1 MASDAVILPSL
12 GAPKGTPKVLPR
24 AMRAWRRLAPLLAAG
39 LLIERDRLALWLPV
53 CLGIGDITYF
63 AWHSEPERWP
73 VEALALVAL
82 LGVVLSRGRE
92 VVRIA
97 GAALLAGCVGF
108 LAAGFATERAPPMP
122 VMPRKAAIVS
132 GRIAEIQVYADG
144 ARRVVLAGPVI
155 DGAPPLARLVRMRLR
170 ADDTQPVAVGDTLR
184 LRGMLRAPPPPA
196 FPGGRDMQ
204 REAFFDGLAGSGY
217 ALNPAHVAAHPTTAG
232 GVAALI
238 QRLRETIAAR
248 ILLALPGARG
258 AIAATLLTGISS
270 AIPPADRQAFA
281 VAGLAHLLAVAGL
294 HLGIVMGLVMG
305 LLRMGLAL
313 WEWGALRLPTRQIA
327 AVGALI
333 AGALYMTLTGM
344 HLPTIRSLAMAAL
357 AVVALMLG
365 RRPVS
370 MRGLGAAAVVLLLT
384 SPEALLEVSF
394 QMSFAAVLALIAG
407 YEALRPATVA
417 LYGDG
422 SVHRRFGLHVWA
434 LFMTSLLAG
443 AASTPYAIYHFGHV
457 QFYFVLA
464 NLVAV
469 PMTALWVLPEGLLS
483 LALMPLGLE
492 RIALLPMGWG
502 IGVILWLA
510 HRVAALPASSIAIR
524 AMPLWGLG
532 VLSFGLVWLCLRR
545 GVWRLLGAL
554 PLCVGVLT
562 PLLCQPPDLLVSA
575 DARLIGLRV
584 RADNVTRLMLE
595 EGSGASAMTLSD
607 WSKSLGIEAAP
618 GLHARTRQRWL
629 GPGPGHLRCGGVP
642 DRAPRPDRRS
652 PAREQTAA
660 AAARLRRA
668 RADRLADAGACLP
681 AGPADRPLHGLARRG
696 AGGLDRARWRADH
709 LRSAGTRLAPL
720 DPRPRPAPGAEP
732 ADGEVRIIGH
742 QGGAGCLSV

>member
-1 MASDAVILPSL
+1 MASDAVILPL
-12 GAPKGTPKVLPR
+12 FGTPKVRPKVWRRVVQL
-24 AMRAWRRLAPLLAAG
+24 WRRLAPLLTAG

-53 CLGIGDITYF
+53 CLGIGDLVYF
-63 AWHSEPERWP
+63 AWTSEPRRWP
-73 VEALALVAL
+73 VEGLAFAAL
-82 LGVVLSRGRE
+82 LGVMLSRGRE

-97 GAALLAGCVGF
+97 GAALLAGCIGF
-108 LAAGFATERAPPMP
+108 LAADFATERAPPMP

-132 GRIAEIQVYADG
+132 GRITETQLYADG
-144 ARRVVLAGPVI
+144 ARRVVLANPVI
-155 DGAPPLARLVRMRLR
+155 DGAPPITRRLRMRLR
-170 ADDTQPVAVGDTLR
+170 ADDAQPVAVGDTLAV
-184 LRGMLRAPPPPA
+184 RGMLRAPPPPS
-196 FPGGRDMQ
+196 FPGARDLQ

-217 ALNPAHVAAHPTTAG
+217 ALNLAQVSHHPAAG
-232 GVAALI
+232 GVGARL
-238 QRLRETIAAR
+238 QRLRETIATR

-270 AIPPADRQAFA
+270 AIPPADRQAF
-281 VAGLAHLLAVAGL
+281 AVAGL

-327 AVGALI
+327 AMGALL
-333 AGALYMTLTGM
+333 AGGLYMTLTGM

-370 MRGLGAAAVVLLLT
+370 MRGLGAAATVLLLT
-384 SPEALLEVSF
+384 SPEAILEVSF

-443 AASTPYAIYHFGHV
+443 AASTPYALYHFGHV

-483 LALMPLGLE
+483 LALMPFGLE

-584 RADNVTRLMLE
+584 QAGNATRLLLE
-595 EGSGASAMTLSD
+595 EGSGASAITLSD
-607 WSKSLGIEAAP
+607 WSKSFGIEAAP
-618 GLHARTRQRWL
+618 EYMPERGSVGSAL
-629 GPGPGHLRCGGVP
+629 GPVTCDAVVCRIVRHGRTVVLLRESKRPPPALDCGGLALIV
-642 DRAPRPDRRS
+642 S
-652 PAREQTAA
+652 PMPAHACRE
-660 AAARLRRA
+660 
-668 RADRLADAGACLP
+668 
-681 AGPADRPLHGLARRG
+681 
-696 AGGLDRARWRADH
+696 
-709 LRSAGTRLAPL
+709 
-720 DPRPRPAPGAEP
+720 DPRIDRFTVWREGAQ
-732 ADGEVRIIGH
+732 AVWIGRAGVRIISDQRARGWRPWIPVPG
-742 QGGAGCLSV
+742 QRRVPNLPMAKSE

>member
-1 MASDAVILPSL
+1 MSGVAGLARAPGLDAV
-12 GAPKGTPKVLPR
+12 A
-24 AMRAWRRLAPLLAAG
+24 RRLRAG
-39 LLIERDRLALWLPV
+39 FPALVRVLRRALLIERDRLALWLPV
-53 CLGIGDITYF
+53 CLGIGDLVYF
-63 AWHSEPERWP
+63 ASASEPPRWP
-73 VEALALVAL
+73 VEGLAVAAL

-92 VVRIA
+92 LVRIV
-97 GAALLAGCVGF
+97 GAALLAGCIGF
-108 LAAGFATERAPPMP
+108 LAASLATERAPPMP

-144 ARRVVLAGPVI
+144 ARRVVLGRPVI
-155 DGAPPLARLVRMRLR
+155 DGAAPLTRRLRMRLR
-170 ADDTQPVAVGDTLR
+170 ADDAQAVAVGDTLSV
-184 LRGMLRAPPPPA
+184 RGMLRAPPPPSL
-196 FPGGRDMQ
+196 PGGRDLQ

-217 ALNPAHVAAHPTTAG
+217 ALNPAKIVHHPAAADG
-232 GVAALI
+232 LAARI

-248 ILLALPGARG
+248 ILRVLPGARG

-333 AGALYMTLTGM
+333 AGGLYMTLTGM
-344 HLPTIRSLAMAAL
+344 HLPTIRSLAMATL

-422 SVHRRFGLHVWA
+422 SIRRRFGLHVWA

-483 LALMPLGLE
+483 LALMPFGLE

-510 HRVAALPASSIAIR
+510 HWVAALPASSIVVP

-532 VLSFGLVWLCLRR
+532 VLSFGLIWLCLRR

-562 PLLCQPPDLLVSA
+562 PLLCRPPDLLVSA

-584 RADNVTRLMLE
+584 LVGDATRLMLE
-595 EGSGASAMTLSD
+595 EGSGASAITLSD

-618 GLHARTRQRWL
+618 DYMPERGSVGSAAGPVTCDAVVCRIVRRGQTVLLLRQSKQPPPALDCAGLALIVSPMPAHACRRRPRIDRFTVWREGAQAVWIGR
-629 GPGPGHLRCGGVP
+629 GGVRIVS
-642 DRAPRPDRRS
+642 DQQVRGWRPWIPVPGQRRV
-652 PAREQTAA
+652 PN
-660 AAARLRRA
+660 
-668 RADRLADAGACLP
+668 LP
-681 AGPADRPLHGLARRG
+681 MAK
-696 AGGLDRARWRADH
+696 
-709 LRSAGTRLAPL
+709 S
-720 DPRPRPAPGAEP
+720 E
-732 ADGEVRIIGH
+732 
-742 QGGAGCLSV
+742 